1 MNEFLSKENILYDF
15 HTHIGNYQEFISYYN
30 QNIIPVINIRS
41 KEEFLKIESFY
52 ERMCFGSLLDNLDSN
67 ENKSIN
73 KSKNIEYE
81 QNLLKTRGNCKNL
94 FISTGAHPFDSD
106 KFDKKY
112 GQEYE
117 LLLKKSNLIGEIGMD
132 GFWCEIDKNTQKNIF
147 LKSLEIGKKL
157 NMPVVLHT
165 KGMEKDIFNIISN
178 FDLTYI
184 IHWYSC
190 NNFNKEFINLGCYF
204 TFGPAIFEDYN
215 IRKLAKDVSVDRIL
229 IETDGVDAL
238 EWLFKRKVEHKELRS
253 ILINVIE
260 EISNLRCETFEYI
273 YSNIIKNSE
282 RLLKGL

>member
-1 MNEFLSKENILYDF
+1 MNKFLSKENILYDF
-15 HTHIGNYQEFISYYN
+15 HTHIGDYQEFISYYN

-52 ERMCFGSLLDNLDSN
+52 ERMCFESLLDNLDSN
-67 ENKSIN
+67 ENKFIN
-73 KSKNIEYE
+73 KSKKSKYGE
-81 QNLLKTRGNCKNL
+81 NLLKINENCGSL
-94 FISTGAHPFDSD
+94 FLSTGVHPFDSD

-112 GQEYE
+112 GQDYE

-132 GFWCEIDKNTQKNIF
+132 GSWCEIDKNTQKKKF

-157 NMPVVLHT
+157 NMPIVLHT

-184 IHWYSC
+184 VHWYSC
-190 NNFNKEFINLGCYF
+190 NNFNEEFIDLGCYF
-204 TFGPAIFEDYN
+204 TFGPAIFEDNN
-215 IRKLAKDVSVDRIL
+215 IRKLAKGVSVDRIL

-238 EWLFKRKVEHKELRS
+238 EWLFKRKFNHKELRG

-260 EISNLRCETFEYI
+260 EIANLRSETFEYI